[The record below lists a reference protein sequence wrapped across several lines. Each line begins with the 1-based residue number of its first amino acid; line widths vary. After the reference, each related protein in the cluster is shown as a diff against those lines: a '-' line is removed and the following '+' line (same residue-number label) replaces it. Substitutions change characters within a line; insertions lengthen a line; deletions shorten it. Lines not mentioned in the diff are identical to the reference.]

1 MADMLI
7 ADLLRDEG
15 FRKPDA
21 VAAARSVLEE
31 AGLTRPG
38 KTGMAGEKRE
48 RARHALTLRLAR
60 HCSDPACTA
69 TVAGDGRT
77 PIEVERAS
85 CSVCSGS
92 NNTRA
97 LRRMAAACGAS
108 GVRRL
113 LVVGGRRPMYVE
125 MERTLGGGQL
135 ELRFVD
141 GTDNLPSGND
151 ALRDCAWADLLVIWA
166 PTPLPHKVSGLYR
179 PEVCAVA
186 RRVTVHRRGIE
197 ALATE
202 VVEHLARA
210 G

>member
-1 MADMLI
+1 MG
-7 ADLLRDEG
+7 DLPIDGFLRSEG
-15 FRKPDA
+15 F
-21 VAAARSVLEE
+21 VATPSLHAARATLEG

-38 KTGMAGEKRE
+38 KERMSTEKLA
-48 RARHALTLRLAR
+48 RARAALAAALVL
-60 HCSDPACTA
+60 HCGDPTCAA
-69 TVAGDGRT
+69 AVAGDRRRAV
-77 PIEVERAS
+77 EVERAR
-85 CSVCSGS
+85 CSVCAGS

-97 LRRMAAACGAS
+97 LRAMAAACAVA

-125 MERTLGGGQL
+125 MEATLAGSGL

-141 GTDNLPSGND
+141 GTGNLPNGAD
-151 ALRDCAWADLLVIWA
+151 ALRDCAWADLLIIWA

-179 PEVCAVA
+179 PETCVTP

-202 VVEHLARA
+202 VVGHLAR
-210 G
+210 